1 MTSVKKVQI
10 TLVRHGY
17 SKGQELGVCGGHKD
31 WPLTAFGR
39 EQARLAGK
47 TLKDVEFDAI
57 ISSDSSRA
65 HDTAEEILKA
75 NRKCDDGLLI
85 LDDQRLREK
94 TYGIL
99 DGQNRGA
106 IFDLAE
112 AKGIIGLRNAK
123 STKEVENIFVPE
135 GWETHEE
142 LTKRVSGFLKE
153 FLGQCPE
160 SSHTLLASHGGT
172 IRCFLDLLQATG
184 KVDGL
189 QPFQDLP
196 TDKKRPKNTAIT
208 SINLTVD
215 KKTLD
220 IQQGEVTRFYDD
232 LHLEKFNNNSCKSI

>member
-1 MTSVKKVQI
+1 MTSVKKVQL

-31 WPLTAFGR
+31 WPLTAVGR
-39 EQARLAGK
+39 EQAKLAGN

-75 NRKCDDGLLI
+75 NRKCDGLFI
-85 LDDQRLREK
+85 VDDQRLREK

-99 DGQNRGA
+99 DGHNREA
-106 IFDLAE
+106 IFVLAE
-112 AKGIIGLRNAK
+112 AKGIIGLRDAK
-123 STKEVENIFVPE
+123 STKEVEKIFVPE

-142 LTKRVSGFLKE
+142 LTDRVSGFLKE

-172 IRCFLDLLQATG
+172 IRCLLDFLQATG

-189 QPFQDLP
+189 QAFQDLP
-196 TDKKRPKNTAIT
+196 KDKNRPKNTAIT

>member
-1 MTSVKKVQI
+1 MYLKNK
-10 TLVRHGY
+10 L
-17 SKGQELGVCGGHKD
+17 K
-31 WPLTAFGR
+31 PL
-39 EQARLAGK
+39 
-47 TLKDVEFDAI
+47 LKDADDNDKDESMNEENKDAGGKENDYETGSEMSESI
-57 ISSDSSRA
+57 
-65 HDTAEEILKA
+65 
-75 NRKCDDGLLI
+75 
-85 LDDQRLREK
+85 
-94 TYGIL
+94 
-99 DGQNRGA
+99 
-106 IFDLAE
+106 
-112 AKGIIGLRNAK
+112 
-123 STKEVENIFVPE
+123 EVENIFVPE

-172 IRCFLDLLQATG
+172 IRCLLDLLQATG

-220 IQQGEVTRFYDD
+220 IQQGLVTRWY
-232 LHLEKFNNNSCKSI
+232 